1 MISTRTELF
10 LQFIQRNMSTIQA
23 GALTDNC
30 GHHHRFAAS
39 IQPVMM
45 NKPLE
50 PQHFG
55 WGITP
60 RDRKTALVDIKEDSE
75 GLLQDQHPP
84 FLGEVFVSRSP
95 LWTVNC

>member
-1 MISTRTELF
+1 
-10 LQFIQRNMSTIQA
+10 MSTIQA

-60 RDRKTALVDIKEDSE
+60 RDRKTALVDIEEDSE